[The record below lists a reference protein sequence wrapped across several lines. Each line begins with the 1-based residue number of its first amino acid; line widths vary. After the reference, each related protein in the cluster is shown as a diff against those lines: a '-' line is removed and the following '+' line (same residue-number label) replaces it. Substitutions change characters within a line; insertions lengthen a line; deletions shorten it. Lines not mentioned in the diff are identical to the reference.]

1 MSDPTAVWR
10 AVAIELTEG
19 APALAAAAG
28 TLEAAAA
35 VRRGGAAAAPPAPP
49 APAAARRRALPEPAR
64 LARTRLRAVAT
75 AARASPQ
82 YGAASPAALDTT
94 AQALRMLAQAARSG
108 ADAAQ
113 ARANGAPPTDPTV
126 QHAAVACRSA
136 CTLAWQQAMRVR
148 AAALHA
154 TVRAVLD
161 ACTAL
166 TDLAS
171 DAAAW
176 PR

>member
-19 APALAAAAG
+19 EAALAAAAG
-28 TLEAAAA
+28 ALEAAA
-35 VRRGGAAAAPPAPP
+35 VRRGGAAAAPPAP
-49 APAAARRRALPEPAR
+49 AARRRALPEPAR

-75 AARASPQ
+75 AVRASPQ
-82 YGAASPAALDTT
+82 NGAASPAALDTT

-136 CTLAWQQAMRVR
+136 CTLAWQQAVRVR

>member
-1 MSDPTAVWR
+1 MSDPTAVRR
-10 AVAIELTEG
+10 AVAIALTEG
-19 APALAAAAG
+19 EPALA
-28 TLEAAAA
+28 
-35 VRRGGAAAAPPAPP
+35 
-49 APAAARRRALPEPAR
+49 AAARRRALPEPAR
-64 LARTRLRAVAT
+64 PARTRLRAVAT

-82 YGAASPAALDTT
+82 DGAASPAAPDAT
-94 AQALRMLAQAARSG
+94 AQALRMPAQAARSG

-136 CTLAWQQAMRVR
+136 CTLAWQQAMRGR

-154 TVRAVLD
+154 TAPAVPD
-161 ACTAL
+161 AWTAP
-166 TDLAS
+166 TDRAS

>member
-19 APALAAAAG
+19 EAALAAAAG
-28 TLEAAAA
+28 ALEAAA
-35 VRRGGAAAAPPAPP
+35 VRRGGAAAAPPAP
-49 APAAARRRALPEPAR
+49 AARRRALPEPAR

-75 AARASPQ
+75 AVRASPQ
-82 YGAASPAALDTT
+82 NGAASPAALDTT

>member
-19 APALAAAAG
+19 EAALAAAAG
-28 TLEAAAA
+28 ALEAAA
-35 VRRGGAAAAPPAPP
+35 VRRGGAAAAPPAP
-49 APAAARRRALPEPAR
+49 AARRRALPEPAR

-75 AARASPQ
+75 AVRASLQ
-82 YGAASPAALDTT
+82 NGAASPAALDTT

-136 CTLAWQQAMRVR
+136 CTLAWQQAVRVR

>member
-19 APALAAAAG
+19 EAALAAAAG
-28 TLEAAAA
+28 ALEAAA
-35 VRRGGAAAAPPAPP
+35 VRRGGAAAAPPAPAA
-49 APAAARRRALPEPAR
+49 APAARRRALPEPAR

-75 AARASPQ
+75 AVRASPQ
-82 YGAASPAALDTT
+82 NGAASPAALDTT

-136 CTLAWQQAMRVR
+136 CTLAWQQAMHVR

>member
-1 MSDPTAVWR
+1 M
-10 AVAIELTEG
+10 
-19 APALAAAAG
+19 
-28 TLEAAAA
+28 
-35 VRRGGAAAAPPAPP
+35 
-49 APAAARRRALPEPAR
+49 
-64 LARTRLRAVAT
+64 AT

-82 YGAASPAALDTT
+82 YGAASPAALDAT

>member
-19 APALAAAAG
+19 EPALAAAAG

-35 VRRGGAAAAPPAPP
+35 VRRGGAAAAPPA
-49 APAAARRRALPEPAR
+49 AAARRRALPEPAR
-64 LARTRLRAVAT
+64 PARTRLRAVAT

-108 ADAAQ
+108 AEAAQ

-154 TVRAVLD
+154 TVCAVLD